1 MSAAEYKYRS
11 PRGRHGVT
19 LAELCIVLALL
30 AVVTVMVTSFCL
42 IARSYTFK
50 VAADTDVKLS
60 ICNIEDALRLWISSV
75 DSRDY
80 KITIEDGGRV
90 LKAVP
95 VLGIEDVYSGE
106 NPDLPEEPEESLSP
120 ENFEEVW
127 SLYLDLDNSC
137 LVGSMPVGSDENAF
151 LYVPGSDERKKILN
165 YEMPRVTS
173 LTFGVYDTDP
183 SYTGPCFVYCSV
195 TYEKPGST
203 ADEPAYENIILRRAA
218 RVAEYSAGG

>member
-1 MSAAEYKYRS
+1 MSAAEYKVNM
-11 PRGRHGVT
+11 PRGKRGVT

-60 ICNIEDALRLWISSV
+60 ICNIEDALRLWVSSV
-75 DSRDY
+75 DSKDFA
-80 KITIEDGGRV
+80 ITIEEGGRV
-90 LKAVP
+90 LKAITLTGAEP
-95 VLGIEDVYSGE
+95 APAEPSE
-106 NPDLPEEPEESLSP
+106 SSQAEQSSEEEI
-120 ENFEEVW
+120 W
-127 SLYLDLDNSC
+127 SLYFDAESSRLI
-137 LVGSMPVGSDENAF
+137 GTMPVGTDTSAF
-151 LYVPGSDERKKILN
+151 TYVPGSAETKKTLN
-165 YEMPRVTS
+165 YEMPRITS

-203 ADEPAYENIILRRAA
+203 GEEPTYESIILRRAA
-218 RVAEYSAGG
+218 RVAGYTAGG